1 VNGPRTVQEN
11 LPRVLGRYSSGDP
24 GPTLIVTAGLH
35 GNEPAGVCAAQRV
48 MERLEEEK
56 PPLRGELI
64 AVAGNIAALA
74 KGARYIDH
82 DLNRCWS
89 PANVQDLR
97 ARDPAEDTSEDKE
110 QRALLEIID
119 RNGNNGTRLV
129 VLDLH
134 TTSGETPPFALMS
147 DTLRNRR
154 LAFSLPLPVVLGLEE
169 EVRGTLLDYLAEE
182 GHRGLVVEAGQHDDP
197 DSTELHEGA
206 LWLIL
211 AAGGVLRQ
219 EDIPDRRRWV
229 KAMREAV
236 AGLPRVLEV
245 RYRHRLRRDD
255 NFAMRPGWRGFQ
267 VVEEGAELARD
278 RSGTVTS
285 PQRGRL
291 LMPLYQKQGTD
302 GFFIVRSVN
311 RAWLWVSAAL
321 RKMKLHVLLPL
332 MPGVSRHPDWPG
344 AIRVNPKVARYFPVE
359 IFHLFG
365 FRRRRPAS
373 GYLIF
378 TRRR

>member
-1 VNGPRTVQEN
+1 MAVEEK
-11 LPRVLGRYSSGDP
+11 LPRVLGRYSSGDT

-35 GNEPAGVCAAQRV
+35 GNEPAGVRAVQQV
-48 MERLEEEK
+48 MERLEHEK
-56 PPLRGELI
+56 PPLRGKLI
-64 AVAGNIAALA
+64 AVAGNVAALE
-74 KGARYIDH
+74 KGERYIDH

-89 PANVQDLR
+89 PARVQELR
-97 ARDPAEDTSEDKE
+97 ARDPSEDTSEDKE

-119 RNGNNGTRLV
+119 GNGNDGSRLV

-134 TTSGETPPFALMS
+134 TTSGATPPFALMS

-154 LAFSLPLPVVLGLEE
+154 LAFALPLPVILGLEE
-169 EVRGTLLDYLAEE
+169 EVRGTLLDYLAEQ

-211 AAGGVLRQ
+211 AAGGVLRS
-219 EDIPDRRRWV
+219 EDIPDRKRWV
-229 KAMREAV
+229 RAMRKAV
-236 AGLPRVLEV
+236 DGLPRVLEV
-245 RYRHRLRRDD
+245 RYRHRLRKDD
-255 NFAMRPGWRGFQ
+255 DFAMEPGWCGFQ
-267 VVEEGAELARD
+267 RVEQGADLARD
-278 RSGTVTS
+278 RGGKVTA
-285 PQRGRL
+285 PQKGRL

-332 MPGVSRHPDWPG
+332 MPGVSRHPEWPG
-344 AIRVNPKVARYFPVE
+344 AIRVNPQVARLFPVE

-365 FRRRRPAS
+365 YRRRRPAS

-378 TRRR
+378 TRRS